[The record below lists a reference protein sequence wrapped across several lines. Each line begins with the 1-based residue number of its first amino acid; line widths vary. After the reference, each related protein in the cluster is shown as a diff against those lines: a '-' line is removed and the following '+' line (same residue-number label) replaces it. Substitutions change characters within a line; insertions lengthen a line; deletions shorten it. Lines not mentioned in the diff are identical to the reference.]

1 MIYNYSLRY
10 KFKKGKNMNYG
21 RDKELISLALKSGVK
36 TVSEFFI
43 FIKTNELN
51 TVERELKTNQRS

>member
-1 MIYNYSLRY
+1 
-10 KFKKGKNMNYG
+10 MNYG
-21 RDKELISLALKSGVK
+21 RDKELISLALRSGVK

-51 TVERELKTNQRS
+51 IYKSLGSNQIQRS

>member
-1 MIYNYSLRY
+1 
-10 KFKKGKNMNYG
+10 MNYG